1 MTNLSGAGYRTERS
15 EHLSSCCDAPPKST
29 VIVHHERNIN
39 RTGFRKPTPI
49 SDDGIGICSACGEWT
64 EFNEVEVDDD

>member
-1 MTNLSGAGYRTERS
+1 MTNFSGAGYRTERS
-15 EHLSSCCDAPPKST
+15 EHLSSCCDAPPKSKFD
-29 VIVHHERNIN
+29 VKPGPNIN
-39 RTGFRKPTPI
+39 RIGHRNPTPI